1 MCAPGTGKG
10 CSVLRCV
17 RLLLA
22 LTAAA
27 GFAYSAMAHVDEL
40 ADLPSSFPTDDPIY
54 TGYSALRAAPPVC
67 WQSAETLATDAPG
80 IPQSQR
86 PASPQES
93 QTDTTPP
100 DRRDR
105 IFYPGDTES
114 LKPLGRKLV
123 LNILLDQKEIFT
135 SPLHINRDNAKWWL
149 LSGAVTAGLIAE
161 DRRIA
166 NSFENSHGQVQWGGR
181 ISQLGAPYTVVPLVA
196 SYYVFGVVADHAKA
210 REIGVLGTE
219 SLLDS
224 LFTVEVLKLVFRRN
238 RPYQNKPGDFWGG
251 GDSFPSGHSIQVW
264 SVASLVSHEY
274 KHHPIV
280 AVVAYS
286 LAGLVS
292 AARIAARQHF
302 ASDVFVGGTMGWFI
316 GGYVYDTHMSHL
328 AHKHA
333 TLVPMIV
340 PQVQVATRTYGVTLL
355 FAR

>member
-1 MCAPGTGKG
+1 MSLIG

-22 LTAAA
+22 LAATA
-27 GFAYSAMAHVDEL
+27 GFAHSAMAHVDEL
-40 ADLPSSFPTDDPIY
+40 AGLPSSLLTEDPINA
-54 TGYSALRAAPPVC
+54 GYSAPHAAPTDC
-67 WQSAETLATDAPG
+67 WQSAEPPATDDPS
-80 IPQSQR
+80 IPPSQQPVSPQS
-86 PASPQES
+86 S
-93 QTDTTPP
+93 QADTTPL

-105 IFYPGDTES
+105 IFYPSDTEN
-114 LKPLGRKLV
+114 LKPLGRKLM
-123 LNILLDQKEIFT
+123 LNILLDEKEIFT

-149 LSGAVTAGLIAE
+149 LTGAIAGGLIVE

-181 ISQLGAPYTVVPLVA
+181 ISQIGAPYTVVPLVA

-224 LFTVEVLKLVFRRN
+224 LLTVEVLKLVFRRN
-238 RPYQNKPGDFWGG
+238 RPYENKPGDFWAG

-292 AARIAARQHF
+292 ASRMAARQHF
-302 ASDVFVGGTMGWFI
+302 ASDVFVGGAMGYFI
-316 GGYVYDTHMSHL
+316 GGYVYDTQMSHL

-333 TLVPMIV
+333 SLVPMVV
-340 PQVQVATRTYGVTLL
+340 PQVQVATKTYGVTLL
-355 FAR
+355 FGR

>member
-1 MCAPGTGKG
+1 MYAPRTGKG

-17 RLLLA
+17 RLVLA
-22 LTAAA
+22 FAAAA
-27 GFAYSAMAHVDEL
+27 GFAHSAMARVEEQ

-54 TGYSALRAAPPVC
+54 TSYSALRAAPPVC
-67 WQSAETLATDAPG
+67 WQWAETPATDASG
-80 IPQSQR
+80 IPQSQQ
-86 PASPQES
+86 PASPQGS

-105 IFYPGDTES
+105 IFYPGDTER
-114 LKPLGRKLV
+114 LKPLGRKLI
-123 LNILLDQKEIFT
+123 LNILLDQKEIYT
-135 SPLHINRDNAKWWL
+135 SPFRMNRDNAKWWL

-166 NSFENSHGQVQWGGR
+166 NSFENSRGQVQWGGR
-181 ISQLGAPYTVVPLVA
+181 ISQIGAPYTVVPLVA
-196 SYYVFGVVADHAKA
+196 SYYVFGVLADHAKA

-224 LFTVEVLKLVFRRN
+224 LFVVEVLKLVSRRN
-238 RPYQNKPGDFWGG
+238 RPYENKPGDFWGD

-316 GGYVYDTHMSHL
+316 GGYVYDTHISHL

-333 TLVPMIV
+333 SLVPMVI
-340 PQVQVATRTYGVTLL
+340 PEVQVATRTYGVTLL